1 VHRLKGHA
9 KAAIRIIVDVAKAF
23 LDVSI
28 LKLSVL
34 VVVKDNR
41 ISRQIVEGLG
51 SPKVGDMH
59 PRWGL
64 GEVFLLNVSK

>member
-1 VHRLKGHA
+1 MHRLKGHA
-9 KAAIRIIVDVAKAF
+9 KAAIRTMVDVAKAF
-23 LDVSI
+23 PDVSI

-51 SPKVGDMH
+51 SPMGICTHVAD
-59 PRWGL
+59 WGM
-64 GEVFLLNVSK
+64 FS